1 MEDDFYRT
9 CRKQWNKKAK
19 FLCTGVAPDALSG
32 SATYVRVLDRWL
44 MDYIKELHHEHK
56 HEKARGKAWFTQG
69 GVEKH
74 NFTG

>member
-1 MEDDFYRT
+1 MVPLKNRL
-9 CRKQWNKKAK
+9 KNGQNWMHWN
-19 FLCTGVAPDALSG
+19 VPPDALSG